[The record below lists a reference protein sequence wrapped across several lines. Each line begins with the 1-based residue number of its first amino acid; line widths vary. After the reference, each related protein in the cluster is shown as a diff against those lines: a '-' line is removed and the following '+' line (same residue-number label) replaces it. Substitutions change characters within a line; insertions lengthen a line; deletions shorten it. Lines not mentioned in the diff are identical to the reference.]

1 MAVKRIVVNI
11 ATQEFDRARAFYG
24 DILGLEMAMDLGWI
38 QTYVGTGLAAPQV
51 SFAREGGSGTD
62 VPDLSIEVDN
72 LDEVYQNAIAA
83 KIPILYG
90 PVEEPWGGAPL
101 LPQGPVWSR
110 RQHPHSPRMIL
121 TASFPLP

>member
-11 ATQEFDRARAFYG
+11 ATQDFDRARAFYG

-90 PVEEPWGGAPL
+90 PVEEPWG
-101 LPQGPVWSR
+101 VR
-110 RQHPHSPRMIL
+110 RFYLKDPFGRVVNIL
-121 TASFPLP
+121 THRE

>member
-38 QTYVGTGLAAPQV
+38 QTYVGSGNAVPQV

-83 KIPILYG
+83 KIPVLYG
-90 PVEEPWGGAPL
+90 PVEEPWG
-101 LPQGPVWSR
+101 VR
-110 RQHPHSPRMIL
+110 RFYLKDPFGRVVNIL
-121 TASFPLP
+121 THRE

>member
-90 PVEEPWGGAPL
+90 PVEEPWG
-101 LPQGPVWSR
+101 VR
-110 RQHPHSPRMIL
+110 RFYLKDPFGRVVNIL
-121 TASFPLP
+121 THRE